1 MTHLRQGYGGR
12 AKSERKP
19 KDEARIWRAARS
31 VWSACSLLSLPPF
44 RKPRAFDSTGPPRT
58 PISSWRARFRFLR
71 MHWVHEP
78 GDERTD
84 PSPRPSPL
92 PKGRGRGIASAGCSL
107 GVHGKPSF
115 AFCACVG
122 TMNRDERR
130 DPSPRPSP
138 LSEGAREKDR
148 QRASQLARFMG
159 STGSLRI
166 GTMNRG
172 ERMQIVGKET
182 SIRGFALGLNS
193 DVLPVWKPALG
204 ESRGGLDR
212 GSGDQKLAEKAC

>member
-1 MTHLRQGYGGR
+1 MRCYKCHFSLHCRL
-12 AKSERKP
+12 AKEPTPDYRP
-19 KDEARIWRAARS
+19 
-31 VWSACSLLSLPPF
+31 SAT
-44 RKPRAFDSTGPPRT
+44 RFDVV
-58 PISSWRARFRFLR
+58 SSWRARFRFCACLGAMDLGTAR
-71 MHWVHEP
+71 RE
-78 GDERTD
+78 
-84 PSPRPSPL
+84 PRPT
-92 PKGRGRGIASAGCSL
+92 GRIRRRMRVGGAA
-107 GVHGKPSF
+107 VHGKPVF
-115 AFCACVG
+115 AFCACIG
-122 TMNRDERR
+122 AMNLDERT

-172 ERMQIVGKET
+172 ERMQIVGKEK
-182 SIRGFALGLNS
+182 SRRRLALGLNS